1 MDGSTL
7 VFHQKL
13 IRLFKGCLSA
23 YETWLGEQSEKTM
36 VETLKAKRTTLTRE
50 RIETNGK
57 DE

>member
-1 MDGSTL
+1 MDSSTL
-7 VFHQKL
+7 ALHRKL

-23 YETWLGEQSEKTM
+23 YEAWLSEQSEKTM